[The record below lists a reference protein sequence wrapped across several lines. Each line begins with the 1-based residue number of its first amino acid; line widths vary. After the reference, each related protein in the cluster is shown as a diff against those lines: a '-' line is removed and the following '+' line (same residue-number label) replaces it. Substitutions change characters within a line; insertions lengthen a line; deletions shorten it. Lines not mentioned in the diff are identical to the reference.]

1 MHKPPSNAPTVAL
14 GALALALTFVLRFA
28 AGCAESDPIGG
39 GTGTAGTT
47 GTGGSGTGTGGT
59 TPDPA
64 APTFTW
70 LYDNM
75 FRGYCSDRNQPC
87 HNPGMSHGVSF
98 STRDRAY
105 GSALQFTVPGDYL
118 ASDLYFFISAGVM
131 PPINPQV
138 PADLQ
143 EKLAAWIDAGA
154 LDN

>member
-1 MHKPPSNAPTVAL
+1 MMSRLCAL
-14 GALALALTFVLRFA
+14 GLFTLALAS
-28 AGCAESDPIGG
+28 GCAGSDPVG
-39 GTGTAGTT
+39 GTGAAGTT
-47 GTGGSGTGTGGT
+47 GGGGTGSGTGTGGT
-59 TPDPA
+59 SVPPDPE

-87 HNPGMSHGVSF
+87 HNPGSNRGVSF

-105 GSALQFTVPGDYL
+105 DSALIYTVPGDYL